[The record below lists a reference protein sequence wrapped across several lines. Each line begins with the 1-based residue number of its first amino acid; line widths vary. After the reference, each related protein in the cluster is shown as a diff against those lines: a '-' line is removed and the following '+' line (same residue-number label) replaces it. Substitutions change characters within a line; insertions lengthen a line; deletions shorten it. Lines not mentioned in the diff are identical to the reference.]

1 MIWLRTRKC
10 VFRERLAEPFSCKPG
25 PSGTRAFRR
34 CFRKHSLRGILKR
47 MDRFFKLKE
56 NGTTVRTE
64 VMAGLTTFMT
74 MAYILAVNPNILSAF
89 GSGATG
95 MDWTAVFLA
104 TAIAAGVITICM
116 GLFVNFPV
124 ALAPGMGLNAY
135 FATVILASG
144 GTFTYQMGLTAVF
157 ISGLIFIVLTVT
169 KVRQMLIVAVPDSL
183 KHAITVGIGLFIA
196 IIGLKN
202 SGLLTVAVETLN
214 DVPKGKYTDLLSFET
229 IFHIGSMHNVNV
241 LLCII
246 GLVLISI
253 LMVLQVRGA
262 ILFGILLTTVVGMFM
277 HNPDGT
283 PVVNLA
289 TLASEKTTWV
299 PDLSKL
305 AFAEFDF
312 AGIMNAGIISVIL
325 TFTFVELFDTFGT
338 LVGTANRAGFMK
350 DKAEGQKRVG
360 KAMMVDAIGVSGG
373 ALVGT
378 STVTAYVESAAG
390 VAEGG
395 RTGLTA
401 VTTGIC
407 FLLALFL
414 APIAALIPAS
424 ATAAALI
431 IVGVLM
437 MQSVRDIDFQDL
449 VYGIPAFFTVT
460 FMPFTYNIANG
471 ISFGIVSYV
480 MLATI
485 ANLKGKGKYQVH
497 WLMWVLAV
505 LIVLR
510 YIFITH

>member
-1 MIWLRTRKC
+1 
-10 VFRERLAEPFSCKPG
+10 
-25 PSGTRAFRR
+25 
-34 CFRKHSLRGILKR
+34 

-104 TAIAAGVITICM
+104 TAIAAGVVTICM

-135 FATVILASG
+135 FATVILASN
-144 GTFTYQMGLTAVF
+144 GTFTYQMALTAVF
-157 ISGLIFIVLTVT
+157 ISGIIFILLTVT
-169 KVRQMLIVAVPDSL
+169 KVRQMLLVAVPDSL
-183 KHAITVGIGLFIA
+183 KHAITVGIGLFIT

-202 SGLLTVAVETLN
+202 SGLLTVAVELAG

-229 IFHIGSMHNVNV
+229 VFHIGSMHNVNV
-241 LLCII
+241 LLTVI
-246 GLVLISI
+246 GLFLISI
-253 LMVLQVRGA
+253 LMVLRVRGA
-262 ILFGILLTTVVGMFM
+262 ILFGILLTTVVGIFM
-277 HNPDGT
+277 NNPDGS

-289 TLASEKTTWV
+289 NLTSNQTTWV
-299 PDLSKL
+299 PDLTKL
-305 AFAEFDF
+305 AFADFDF
-312 AGIMNAGIISVIL
+312 AGVMNAGIISVVL

-338 LVGTANRAGFMK
+338 LVGTANRAGIMK
-350 DKAEGQKRVG
+350 NETEGRKKVG

-378 STVTAYVESAAG
+378 STVTAFVESSAG
-390 VAEGG
+390 IAEGG

-401 VTTGIC
+401 VTTGVC
-407 FLLALFL
+407 FLLAIFL
-414 APIAALIPAS
+414 APLAALVPGS
-424 ATAAALI
+424 ATAAALVV
-431 IVGVLM
+431 VGVLM
-437 MQSVRDIDFQDL
+437 MQSVKEIDFSDL
-449 VYGIPAFFTVT
+449 VYGIPAFFIVA

-480 MLATI
+480 VLATS
-485 ANLKGKGKYQVH
+485 ARLGGKGNYKVH

-510 YIFITH
+510 YMFITE

>member
-1 MIWLRTRKC
+1 
-10 VFRERLAEPFSCKPG
+10 
-25 PSGTRAFRR
+25 
-34 CFRKHSLRGILKR
+34 

-64 VMAGLTTFMT
+64 IMAGLTTFMT

-95 MDWTAVFLA
+95 MDWMAVFLA
-104 TAIAAGVITICM
+104 TAIAAGVMTIAM

-135 FATVILASG
+135 FATVILSSQG
-144 GTFTYQMGLTAVF
+144 QFTFQMGLAAVF
-157 ISGLIFIVLTVT
+157 ISGLIFILLTVT
-169 KVRQMLIVAVPDSL
+169 KVRQLLLVAVPDSL
-183 KHAITVGIGLFIA
+183 KHAITVGIGLFIT

-202 SGLLTVAVETLN
+202 SGLMTVAVESGKDIPAHKFT
-214 DVPKGKYTDLLSFET
+214 DVLSFET
-229 IFHIGSMHNVNV
+229 VIHMGSLKDPGVV
-241 LLCII
+241 LCII
-246 GLVLISI
+246 GLVLIS
-253 LMVLQVRGA
+253 VLLVLRVRGA
-262 ILFGILLTTVVGMFM
+262 ILFGILLTTVVGYFM
-277 HNPDGT
+277 GQ
-283 PVVNLA
+283 VNLGMLGDA
-289 TLASEKTTWV
+289 KTTWV

-305 AFAEFDF
+305 AFAQFDF
-312 AGIMNAGIISVIL
+312 KGLMNVGIISVIA

-350 DKAEGQKRVG
+350 NKVEGNKKVG
-360 KAMMVDAIGVSGG
+360 KAMMVDAFAVSGG

-378 STVTAYVESAAG
+378 STVTAFVESAAG
-390 VAEGG
+390 VAQGG

-401 VTTGIC
+401 VTTGVC

-414 APIAALIPAS
+414 APIAALIPGA

-437 MQSVRDIDFQDL
+437 MQSVKDIDFQDY
-449 VYGIPAFFTVT
+449 VVAIPAFLTIAL
-460 FMPFTYNIANG
+460 MPFTYNIANG
-471 ISFGIVSYV
+471 ISFGIVTYV
-480 MLATI
+480 ILATV
-485 ANLKGKGKYQVH
+485 ANFRESGAYKVH

-510 YIFITH
+510 YAFIGSEG

>member
-1 MIWLRTRKC
+1 
-10 VFRERLAEPFSCKPG
+10 
-25 PSGTRAFRR
+25 
-34 CFRKHSLRGILKR
+34 

-64 VMAGLTTFMT
+64 IMAGLTTFMT

-104 TAIAAGVITICM
+104 TAIAAGVMTIAM

-135 FATVILASG
+135 FATVILASQG
-144 GTFTYQMGLTAVF
+144 QFTYQMGLTAVF

-169 KVRQMLIVAVPDSL
+169 KVRQLLLVAVPDSL

-196 IIGLKN
+196 IIGVKN
-202 SGLLTVAVETLN
+202 SGLLTVAVEAGK
-214 DVPKGKYTDLLSFET
+214 VIPAHKYTDVLSFET
-229 IFHIGSMHNVNV
+229 VFHIGSMKDPSV

-246 GLVLISI
+246 GLALISV
-253 LMVLQVRGA
+253 LMVLRVRGA
-262 ILFGILLTTVVGMFM
+262 ILFGILLTTLVGVFM
-277 HNPDGT
+277 HNPDGS
-283 PVVNLA
+283 PMVNFANLTSA
-289 TLASEKTTWV
+289 KTTWV
-299 PDLSKL
+299 PDMSKL
-305 AFAEFDF
+305 AFGHFDF
-312 AGIMNAGIISVIL
+312 AGIMHAGIISVIA
-325 TFTFVELFDTFGT
+325 TFTFVEMFDTFGT

-350 DKAEGQKRVG
+350 NKEEGNKKVG
-360 KAMMVDAIGVSGG
+360 KAMMVDAVGVSAG

-378 STVTAYVESAAG
+378 STVTAFVESSAG

-401 VTTGIC
+401 VTTGVC

-414 APIAALIPAS
+414 APIAALIPGP

-437 MQSVRDIDFQDL
+437 MQAVREIDFQDL
-449 VYGIPAFFTVT
+449 VYGIPAFLIVAL
-460 FMPFTYNIANG
+460 MPFTYNIANG

-480 MLATI
+480 LLATV
-485 ANLKGKGKYQVH
+485 AKLGGKGQYKVH
-497 WLMWVLAV
+497 WLMWLLAV
-505 LIVLR
+505 LVVAR
-510 YIFITH
+510 YMFVGGE

>member
-1 MIWLRTRKC
+1 
-10 VFRERLAEPFSCKPG
+10 
-25 PSGTRAFRR
+25 
-34 CFRKHSLRGILKR
+34 

-64 VMAGLTTFMT
+64 IMAGLTTFMT

-104 TAIAAGVITICM
+104 TAIAAGVMTIAM

-135 FATVILASG
+135 FATVILASQG
-144 GTFTYQMGLTAVF
+144 QFTYQMGLTAVF

-169 KVRQMLIVAVPDSL
+169 KVRQLLLVAVPDSL

-196 IIGLKN
+196 IIGVKN
-202 SGLLTVAVETLN
+202 SGLLTVAVEAGK
-214 DVPKGKYTDLLSFET
+214 DIPAHKYTDVLSFET
-229 IFHIGSMHNVNV
+229 VFHIGSMKDPSV

-246 GLVLISI
+246 GLALISI
-253 LMVLQVRGA
+253 LMVLRVRGA
-262 ILFGILLTTVVGMFM
+262 ILFGILLTTLIGVFM
-277 HNPDGT
+277 HNPDGS
-283 PVVNLA
+283 PMVNFANLTSA
-289 TLASEKTTWV
+289 KTTWV
-299 PDLSKL
+299 PDMSKL
-305 AFAEFDF
+305 AFAHFDF
-312 AGIMNAGIISVIL
+312 AGIMHAGIISVIA
-325 TFTFVELFDTFGT
+325 TFTFVEMFDTFGT

-350 DKAEGQKRVG
+350 NKEEGNRKVG
-360 KAMMVDAIGVSGG
+360 KAMMVDAVGVSAG

-378 STVTAYVESAAG
+378 STVTAFVESSAG

-401 VTTGIC
+401 VTTGVC

-414 APIAALIPAS
+414 APIAALIPGP

-431 IVGVLM
+431 VVGVLM
-437 MQSVRDIDFQDL
+437 MQAVREIDFQDL
-449 VYGIPAFFTVT
+449 VYGIPAFLIVAL
-460 FMPFTYNIANG
+460 MPFTYNIANG

-480 MLATI
+480 LLATV
-485 ANLKGKGKYQVH
+485 AKLGGKGQYKVH
-497 WLMWVLAV
+497 WLMWLLAV
-505 LIVLR
+505 LVVAR
-510 YIFITH
+510 YMFVGGE